1 MKKSTKTD
9 PKNFR
14 QISLLPIVSK
24 IIEKI
29 KHDQTINYLTENIIF
44 YRHQSGFRKNH
55 STDTSLKYM
64 TDKIL
69 IGFDFGLLTG
79 MILIDLQKNFDNIT
93 FDTIWHILI
102 RKMFALRL
110 SDRSINWFQS
120 YLPNRRFWVNVMGKY
135 FCIAR
140 IDCRVPQGSIL
151 GPLLFLLYV
160 NDMK

>member
-55 STDTSLKYM
+55 STDTSHKYM

-93 FDTIWHILI
+93 FDTI
-102 RKMFALRL
+102 
-110 SDRSINWFQS
+110 
-120 YLPNRRFWVNVMGKY
+120 
-135 FCIAR
+135 
-140 IDCRVPQGSIL
+140 
-151 GPLLFLLYV
+151 
-160 NDMK
+160 